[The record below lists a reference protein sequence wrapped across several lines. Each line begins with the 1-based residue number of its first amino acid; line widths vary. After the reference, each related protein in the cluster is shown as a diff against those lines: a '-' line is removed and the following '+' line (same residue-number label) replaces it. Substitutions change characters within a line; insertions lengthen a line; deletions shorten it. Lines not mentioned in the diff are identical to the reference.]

1 MGKPREPSLGIDL
14 RFIED
19 VPSIA
24 TAAGQPEAAVG
35 WGMVKLWKFC
45 WSAKKAEVTSMMLQ
59 GFVPGCTQALLAF
72 DMIRPTG
79 PNTFE
84 VAGLGRYLR
93 TKEAQSLAAQR
104 ATAYRLTQRDA
115 DRPNSSLSGSL
126 TDSLSDRQIEDRR
139 SFSTDPKGSVAE
151 QQTELAIGEPEEPA
165 VDEPDSSLT
174 EVSQKARRT
183 PPAARQLSPAE
194 EVWVQMVEERRTRLV
209 ALQLDHEPDEKP
221 APAFVNSAFKRLVS
235 RMRESDEG
243 AGEHDVLLAYQR
255 YLESPYGKNRKP
267 PFALQAFLQDWC
279 WRENWE
285 LIGTSKDP
293 LRATGP

>member
-1 MGKPREPSLGIDL
+1 MVLDGFLPGCRSAMVVFKLITLLDGDRVYVHGLDRYIRTREAQI
-14 RFIED
+14 
-19 VPSIA
+19 
-24 TAAGQPEAAVG
+24 EAAKEVNAKRDQKGIEKGQNRGAERGGERPEGAQKEPKGDQTGALSVG
-35 WGMVKLWKFC
+35 K
-45 WSAKKAEVTSMMLQ
+45 
-59 GFVPGCTQALLAF
+59 
-72 DMIRPTG
+72 
-79 PNTFE
+79 
-84 VAGLGRYLR
+84 
-93 TKEAQSLAAQR
+93 
-104 ATAYRLTQRDA
+104 
-115 DRPNSSLSGSL
+115 
-126 TDSLSDRQIEDRR
+126 IEDRR
-139 SFSTDPKGSVAE
+139 SRSTDPEGSVAE
-151 QQTELAIGEPEEPA
+151 HQTELAIEDPEEPE
-165 VDEPDSSLT
+165 VDETEDEPDSSLT
-174 EVSQKARRT
+174 EVSQKHRRS
-183 PPAARQLSPAE
+183 PLAARQPSPAE